1 MALAQPIMALPSP
14 KAMIQMKIKTQLI
27 LLTFC
32 VLALALANVLSVG
45 GTMHFNEQREER
57 EQVVKR
63 RLVQIRS
70 AEEAY
75 CRKHGV
81 YTDRLDELVGGGLL
95 ADSLRK
101 IPFSGG
107 KSFDVS
113 VSTQISKTGKTIPLL
128 ECSASFDDY
137 LKGMDANSVR
147 QLNDEA
153 NKAGRFPGLKI
164 GDLDTPNN
172 NAGNWE

>member
-1 MALAQPIMALPSP
+1 
-14 KAMIQMKIKTQLI
+14 MKTKTQLL
-27 LLTFC
+27 LLTVC
-32 VLALALANVLSVG
+32 VLALALLNMMSVG
-45 GTMHFNEQREER
+45 STMHFGEQRNER
-57 EQVVKR
+57 EQVVKQ
-63 RLVQIRS
+63 RLVKIRS

-81 YTDRLDELVGGGLL
+81 YTDRLDQLVQGGLL
-95 ADSLRK
+95 ADSCCK

-107 KSFDVS
+107 KSFDIS

-128 ECSASFDDY
+128 ECSATYDDY
-137 LKGMDANSVR
+137 LRDMDSNAVA
-147 QLNDEA
+147 QLTDEA